1 MASSDDGHSTGVWV
15 QSQAEQVPLSIV
27 PLDSFD
33 KNAIYQE
40 YLLNNYGKLRNGFV
54 VRVSSPKAVIPFT
67 FSIDEH
73 KIEIFNLQYQKV
85 LIVLVKTSNSEDDT
99 DDKANSEIS
108 ETERTI
114 FLCNSN
120 GKLVMKMDTTYG
132 NFYKNQVTHIQT
144 PVGIRL
150 GKIER
155 QRSFIRN
162 KYCAFEDSEPDVS
175 SISIVAQDTKV
186 DDDDDNYSFDNNQNP
201 YKDKISKKVLSEV
214 KRTFDVIDNHK
225 NILVGII
232 TDGFR
237 VNHTEVCKK
246 TMDQKEIYCC
256 LDSSLSLNKLVLLLS
271 SIIVKYFNRDIC

>member
-1 MASSDDGHSTGVWV
+1 MASSNDGHSTGVWV
-15 QSQAEQVPLSIV
+15 QSQAEQIPLSIV
-27 PLDSFD
+27 PLDSYD

-54 VRVSSPKAVIPFT
+54 IRVSSPKVVIPFT
-67 FSIDEH
+67 SSIDVHE
-73 KIEIFNLQYQKV
+73 IEILNLQYQNV
-85 LIVLVKTSNSEDDT
+85 LSVLVKTSSSEDDT
-99 DDKANSEIS
+99 DDKTNSEIS

-120 GKLVMKMDTTYG
+120 GKFVMKMDTTFAT
-132 NFYKNQVTHIQT
+132 FYKNQVTHIQT

-155 QRSFIRN
+155 QRSFIRS

-175 SISIVAQDTKV
+175 SISIITQDTKV
-186 DDDDDNYSFDNNQNP
+186 DDDDDNYSIDNNQNP

-214 KRTFDVIDNHK
+214 KRTFDVIDDHK
-225 NILVGII
+225 KIFVGII
-232 TDGFR
+232 TDGFQ
-237 VNHTEVCKK
+237 VKDTEDSKK
-246 TMDQKEIYCC
+246 TMNQKEIYCC

-271 SIIVKYFNRDIC
+271 LIIVKYFNRDIC